1 MIEGPQIPKSPRTYT
16 AQGSD
21 VYVVKLTT
29 GTEINSEDDLTSLY
43 HGFVLPSWMSDR
55 AKVKISERR
64 PNRGLTEVKID
75 GETEPLRSFH
85 DKCFSYEINVQLED
99 GKGKSDKAGKFL
111 FEEERKEE
119 VIEKNSDKM
128 EKLLAGSI
136 TYQVSTIPK
145 SSNSYKITVEFSK
158 SKEDKTVT
166 IQIKDPYGFLKLL
179 PKAKS
184 HE

>member
-1 MIEGPQIPKSPRTYT
+1 MIEGPQIPKSTRTYT

-75 GETEPLRSFH
+75 GETKPLRSFH

-99 GKGKSDKAGKFL
+99 GEGKSDKAGKFL
-111 FEEERKEE
+111 FEEERK
-119 VIEKNSDKM
+119 VIERNSDKM
-128 EKLLAGSI
+128 EKLLGGSI
-136 TYQVSTIPK
+136 TYQVSTIPE
-145 SSNSYKITVEFSK
+145 SSNHYRIVVIFSK
-158 SKEDKTVT
+158 SQEDKTVT
-166 IQIKDPYGFLKLL
+166 IEIEDPDGFLKLL

-184 HE
+184 SE